1 MYDLEM
7 KELLQLTEFVPRV
20 RQPAPTQSTSP
31 VARRLTD

>member
-20 RQPAPTQSTSP
+20 RQPAPYPIDQSCS
-31 VARRLTD
+31 